1 MNYLNE
7 INFPVQNFNEPLDLT
22 MEVVTNADMDK
33 NYGYSVPST
42 SGQGPAWNYYD
53 LRPLN
58 LTSGQQVRMI
68 PTPPASPNNN
78 LCIIQEENPLQSA
91 LLHKQFLAQQQ
102 ELYLNSQHA
111 HHPQICLTDVQ
122 GSEITLVAL
131 SDSSRDSND
140 SLDSNSEFLK
150 SIFLVLI

>member
-1 MNYLNE
+1 M
-7 INFPVQNFNEPLDLT
+7 PSSFNEPLDLT
-22 MEVVTNADMDK
+22 MEVVTNTES
-33 NYGYSVPST
+33 NHGYSIAST
-42 SGQGPAWNYYD
+42 SAQNPAWNYYD
-53 LRPLN
+53 SRPLN

-91 LLHKQFLAQQQ
+91 LLHKQFLQQQ
-102 ELYLNSQHA
+102 ELYLNAQHA

-140 SLDSNSEFLK
+140 SLDSNG
-150 SIFLVLI
+150 